1 MPRPSGHGKELQEQ
15 QDEESSISNSLFYFM
30 NRFYLHHMR
39 KFVRRIDGKLAIL
52 ENVLQNKPSSPTTL
66 TTFPAGKIEDCKVR

>member
-1 MPRPSGHGKELQEQ
+1 
-15 QDEESSISNSLFYFM
+15 M